1 MGKLVPEPRVLG
13 AATSE
18 EIVAS
23 FKSAGVEFMEGE
35 PGAGIVGA
43 SGLLLGLGKL
53 QGIQG
58 GCLMGETSG
67 YMVDPKSA
75 SVVLKS
81 LQKLLNI
88 KIDLSELEQRA
99 KQVDSITS
107 QLKEMETGE
116 SEDRPDVNYIG

>member
-13 AATSE
+13 AATSQGMVE
-18 EIVAS
+18 L
-23 FKSAGVEFMEGE
+23 FKSAGVEFIDGE

-53 QGIQG
+53 QGMEG

-81 LQKLLNI
+81 LQKLLGI
-88 KIDLSELEQRA
+88 EIDLEELEKRA
-99 KQVDSITS
+99 KQVDSITN
-107 QLKEMETGE
+107 QLKESE
-116 SEDRPDVNYIG
+116 SEVEEKVDVNYIG

>member
-1 MGKLVPEPRVLG
+1 MKLSLINRLSGLLPKLLR
-13 AATSE
+13 
-18 EIVAS
+18 
-23 FKSAGVEFMEGE
+23 E

-53 QGIQG
+53 QGIEG

-88 KIDLSELEQRA
+88 KIDLEELEKRA
-99 KQVDSITS
+99 KQVDSITN
-107 QLKEMETGE
+107 QLKERE
-116 SEDRPDVNYIG
+116 SEVEDKVDVNYIG